1 MSRRSERDSAAREP
15 YLNPGAMP
23 VDPSEEKAR
32 RQLARDAVRGEVSG
46 LDNQGVYDEPD
57 ILPGR
62 PGEVIEQDW
71 SCSACGY
78 NLRGL
83 PVGHRCPECA
93 HIELY
98 RPPPEGA
105 KSYRLRFELASA
117 RVSEATGWFVAAGA
131 VLLGGLFAVFGALIE
146 STSNVMAVGTL
157 IVMVVFGPVVEE
169 VMKIA
174 AATLMVE
181 IRPWLFRRVEQI
193 QLATVGSAAVFAVV
207 ENILYLTLYVPNP
220 SGTLIIW
227 RWSVCVVLHVGCTA
241 VATRGLIEVWQ
252 RAVDERRPPRMADGY
267 RMLVLAIVIHGL
279 YNGSVIGYE
288 LLCRQFGW

>member
-1 MSRRSERDSAAREP
+1 MARRSERDSVSREP
-15 YLNPGAMP
+15 HLNRDASRT
-23 VDPSEEKAR
+23 DPSEEKAR
-32 RQLARDAVRGEVSG
+32 RKLAREARRGKTSG

-105 KSYRLRFELASA
+105 QSYRSRFEQEAA
-117 RVSEATGWFVAAGA
+117 HVSEATGWFVAAGA
-131 VLLGGLFAVFGALIE
+131 VLLGGLVGVIGAIVE
-146 STSNVMAVGTL
+146 STSTAMAVGPV

-193 QLATVGSAAVFAVV
+193 QLATVGSATVFAVV
-207 ENILYLTLYVPNP
+207 EKVLYLTV
-220 SGTLIIW
+220 
-227 RWSVCVVLHVGCTA
+227 
-241 VATRGLIEVWQ
+241 
-252 RAVDERRPPRMADGY
+252 
-267 RMLVLAIVIHGL
+267 
-279 YNGSVIGYE
+279 
-288 LLCRQFGW
+288 